1 MSAKSPSWIAEYLS
15 DDKKILLVAG
25 ALCEQ
30 IDFGSKSL
38 LDYTSQL
45 AETFGIPVAA
55 TGNTVRGFRERGI
68 DTRKAWA
75 AEIINY
81 MQCDE
86 WQDPVMDSKPE
97 VLVFIGYSPM
107 HMKKLVCAV
116 KDAQTVS
123 LGNVYIEEATYSLPD
138 APLSRWQEELA
149 ELVHIS
155 SVPTS

>member
-1 MSAKSPSWIAEYLS
+1 MSVKSPSWIAEYLS
-15 DDKKILLVAG
+15 NDKKVLLVAG

-30 IDFGSKSL
+30 IDFDSKSL
-38 LDYTSQL
+38 LDYASQI